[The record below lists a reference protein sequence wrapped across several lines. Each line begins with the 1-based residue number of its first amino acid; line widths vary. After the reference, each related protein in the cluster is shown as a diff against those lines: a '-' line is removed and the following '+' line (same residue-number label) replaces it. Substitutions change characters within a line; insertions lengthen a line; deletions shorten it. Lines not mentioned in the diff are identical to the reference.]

1 MAARMH
7 DAPFLLARVHL
18 PLDHAAPFLYREFGQ
33 NVGAMDGSL
42 FAFSRAGEPLQA
54 YAWWETAGPEVIGR
68 GGHGLIRIVPSTPPL
83 WQHLKTG
90 APLELIFERLHV
102 QVTQPLTE
110 NQE

>member
-1 MAARMH
+1 MATRMH

-18 PLDHAAPFLYREFGQ
+18 PLDHAAPFLYLKFDQYLGP
-33 NVGAMDGSL
+33 MDGSL
-42 FAFSRAGEPLQA
+42 FAFSRAGERLQV
-54 YAWWETAGPEVIGR
+54 YAWWETAGPEVIGQ
-68 GGHGLIRIVPSTPPL
+68 GGHGLIRIVPMTSPL

-90 APLELIFERLHV
+90 ASLELIFERLHV